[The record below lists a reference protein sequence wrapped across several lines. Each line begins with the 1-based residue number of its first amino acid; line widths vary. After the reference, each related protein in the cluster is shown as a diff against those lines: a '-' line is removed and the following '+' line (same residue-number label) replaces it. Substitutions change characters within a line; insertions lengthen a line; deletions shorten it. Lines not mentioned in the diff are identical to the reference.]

1 MNNLISVIV
10 PMYNVEKKLNRCL
23 ISLKNQTYKNIE
35 VLLINDG
42 SLDNCE
48 QICLKYVK
56 ADNRFK
62 YFKKSNGGLSSA
74 RNFVY
79 LMQKVSIF
87 ILLIQMIIVKK
98 IC

>member
-56 ADNRFK
+56 ADN
-62 YFKKSNGGLSSA
+62 
-74 RNFVY
+74 
-79 LMQKVSIF
+79 I
-87 ILLIQMIIVKK
+87 
-98 IC
+98 